1 MKHKIVYQDSVSSSY
16 QLYTP
21 TDDETAQLSVEEIAK
36 LHIPNGATY
45 WIIVTDEDD
54 VGKIKWNK
62 KEHVFTNVID

>member
-1 MKHKIVYQDSVSSSY
+1 MKHKIIYQDSVSSSY

-21 TDDETAQLSVEEIAK
+21 TDDETAQLPVEEIAK

-45 WIIVTDEDD
+45 WIIVTDKDD
-54 VGKIKWNK
+54 VSNIKWNK